1 MSTSTDLYTL
11 LDRLVIV
18 HNHIDQLVMEPL
30 ALNTV
35 RYWILC
41 SINKEPGLSFTRLS
55 ELNLLDRASASRMI
69 RSMEKK
75 GLIER
80 QLDEDDRRYY
90 SLYLTEVGQSL
101 YQAADKA
108 FKTDIET
115 RFEDVVQGDHSSI
128 QDSLERTLDT
138 LCAHRDRLL
147 EDGIPATDR

>member
-1 MSTSTDLYTL
+1 MPTSTDLYTL

-35 RYWILC
+35 RYWILY

-75 GLIER
+75 GLIKR
-80 QLDEDDRRYY
+80 QLDENDRRYY
-90 SLYLTEVGQSL
+90 SLFLTEAGQSL
-101 YQAADKA
+101 YEAAHKA
-108 FKTDIET
+108 FEADIET
-115 RFEDVVQGDHSSI
+115 RFEDIAQDDRSSI
-128 QDSLERTLDT
+128 QDSLEHTLDM
-138 LCAHRDRLL
+138 LCAHRDLLL
-147 EDGIPATDR
+147 EDRIRATDR